1 MNFQLPSHCK
11 VRSFSVS
18 TASNTCGMGYLNLLL
33 LVVLLWV
40 FFIPSSYELHPSQTQ
55 VLLQMRKLLEYPS
68 SLQTWENYYGDLC
81 NLPKSAHVSI
91 TCQDSFITELKIMGD
106 KLVKVSE
113 FHGFAIPNM
122 TLSEKFSTDSFV
134 TTLTR
139 LTSLKVLSL
148 VSLGIWGPL
157 PDKIHRLYSLELLD
171 LSSNFMYGSIP
182 PKISRLVKLHTLT
195 LDSNY
200 FNDTVP
206 DWLDSFS
213 NLTILSLKSNGFKG
227 QIPFSVS
234 KIKTLTD
241 LVLSHNELSGKL
253 PDLSTL
259 TNLHLLDI
267 IENHLDS
274 ELPVMPKDLVTV
286 LLSNNSLSG
295 EIPEQFGELHKLQHL
310 DVSFNHLSGTPPSA
324 LFSLP
329 NISYLNLGSNMLS
342 GSLPDELSCGDKLG
356 YVDLS
361 SNKLIGQL
369 PSCLNGTSDKR
380 YVKIGG
386 NCWSHDSQDQHE
398 GSHCLISSKQSRGRD
413 IAVLVAVISGAVLV
427 MVLLGLGVL
436 LLCKRCRTRRT
447 QKQPVLS
454 KNVQDNTPTGISSEL
469 LANARFISQ
478 AAKLGTQG
486 APVCRLFSFEE
497 LKEAT
502 NDFDSS
508 RFLGEGSMGKIYKG
522 RLENGTY
529 VAIRS
534 LSLVKKCS
542 IPNLK
547 ARLDLLSKLHHPHL
561 VGFLGHGIDGSGQD
575 DSSSSKVFLV
585 YEYVPNG
592 NYRTHLSESCPEKVF
607 KWSDRLAILIG
618 IAKAVHF
625 LHTGVIPGC
634 LNNRLKTNN
643 ILLDEHRIAK
653 LSDYGMSIITE
664 EIEKFEAKGED
675 PKSCHRTNTEDD
687 VYNFGFILLESLVGP
702 IVTGK
707 GEAFLLNEMASFGS
721 QDGRRRIVDPI
732 VLTTCSQE
740 SLSIVLKSKP
750 LLILIRDQILQHSS
764 TSFTVWDIWCL

>member
-1 MNFQLPSHCK
+1 MGLILLALK
-11 VRSFSVS
+11 TLISVP
-18 TASNTCGMGYLNLLL
+18 TASNTCGMGYLNLVL

-40 FFIPSSYELHPSQTQ
+40 FVIPSSYELHPSQTQ
-55 VLLQMRKLLEYPS
+55 VLLQIRKLLEYPS

-91 TCQDSFITELKIMGD
+91 KCQDSSITELKIMGD

-122 TLSEKFSTDSFV
+122 TLSEKFSIDSFV

-171 LSSNFMYGSIP
+171 LSSNFMFGSIP

-200 FNDTVP
+200 LNDTVP
-206 DWLDSFS
+206 DWLGSFS

-234 KIKTLTD
+234 KIKTLTV
-241 LVLSHNELSGKL
+241 LVLSHNKLSGKL

-274 ELPVMPKDLVTV
+274 ELPVMPKELVTV

-310 DVSFNHLSGTPPSA
+310 DLSFNHLSGAPPSA

-369 PSCLNGTSDKR
+369 PSCLSSTSDKR

-386 NCWSHDSQDQHE
+386 NCLSRDSQDQHE

-413 IAVLVAVISGAVLV
+413 IEVVVAVIGGAVLV

-436 LLCKRCRTRRT
+436 LLCKRCRSRRT
-447 QKQPVLS
+447 QKQHVLS

-469 LANARFISQ
+469 LANASKFHVDQFIF
-478 AAKLGTQG
+478 L
-486 APVCRLFSFEE
+486 SFVQNPRH
-497 LKEAT
+497 A
-502 NDFDSS
+502 
-508 RFLGEGSMGKIYKG
+508 
-522 RLENGTY
+522 
-529 VAIRS
+529 
-534 LSLVKKCS
+534 
-542 IPNLK
+542 
-547 ARLDLLSKLHHPHL
+547 
-561 VGFLGHGIDGSGQD
+561 
-575 DSSSSKVFLV
+575 
-585 YEYVPNG
+585 
-592 NYRTHLSESCPEKVF
+592 CPIHSV
-607 KWSDRLAILIG
+607 
-618 IAKAVHF
+618 
-625 LHTGVIPGC
+625 
-634 LNNRLKTNN
+634 
-643 ILLDEHRIAK
+643 
-653 LSDYGMSIITE
+653 
-664 EIEKFEAKGED
+664 
-675 PKSCHRTNTEDD
+675 
-687 VYNFGFILLESLVGP
+687 NFV
-702 IVTGK
+702 V
-707 GEAFLLNEMASFGS
+707 
-721 QDGRRRIVDPI
+721 
-732 VLTTCSQE
+732 
-740 SLSIVLKSKP
+740 
-750 LLILIRDQILQHSS
+750 
-764 TSFTVWDIWCL
+764 

>member
-1 MNFQLPSHCK
+1 MISL
-11 VRSFSVS
+11 S
-18 TASNTCGMGYLNLLL
+18 TASNTRGMGNLNLLL

-55 VLLQMRKLLEYPS
+55 VLLQIRKLLEYPS
-68 SLQTWENYYGDLC
+68 SLQTWENSYGDLC

-91 TCQDSFITELKIMGD
+91 TCQDSVITELKIMGD

-122 TLSEKFSTDSFV
+122 TLSESFSIDSFV

-148 VSLGIWGPL
+148 VCLGIWGPL

-195 LDSNY
+195 LDSNH

-206 DWLDSFS
+206 DWLGSFS

-227 QIPFSVS
+227 QIPFSIS

-267 IENHLDS
+267 RENHLDS
-274 ELPVMPKDLVTV
+274 ELPVMPKELVTV

-310 DVSFNHLSGTPPSA
+310 DLSFNHLSGTPPSA

-369 PSCLNGTSDKR
+369 PSCLNSTSDKR
-380 YVKIGG
+380 YVKIDG
-386 NCWSHDSQDQHE
+386 NCLSCDSKDQHE
-398 GSHCLISSKQSRGRD
+398 GSHCLINSKQSRGRD
-413 IAVLVAVISGAVLV
+413 IAVVVAVISGAVLV

-436 LLCKRCRTRRT
+436 LLCKRCRSRT
-447 QKQPVLS
+447 QEQHVLS

-478 AAKLGTQG
+478 AAKLGTQ
-486 APVCRLFSFEE
+486 APICRLFSFEE

-502 NDFDSS
+502 NNFDSS

-522 RLENGTY
+522 QLENGTY

-547 ARLDLLSKLHHPHL
+547 AKLDLLSKLHHPHL

-618 IAKAVHF
+618 VAKAVHF

-643 ILLDEHRIAK
+643 ILLDEHGIAK

-675 PKSCHRTNTEDD
+675 LKSCHRTNAEDD

-707 GEAFLLNEMASFGS
+707 GEVFLLNEMVCQSFSGGILWQSRWSKTNCGS
-721 QDGRRRIVDPI
+721 NSVDH
-732 VLTTCSQE
+732 
-740 SLSIVLKSKP
+740 
-750 LLILIRDQILQHSS
+750 LLARVVINSGIHHKQMYSY
-764 TSFTVWDIWCL
+764 